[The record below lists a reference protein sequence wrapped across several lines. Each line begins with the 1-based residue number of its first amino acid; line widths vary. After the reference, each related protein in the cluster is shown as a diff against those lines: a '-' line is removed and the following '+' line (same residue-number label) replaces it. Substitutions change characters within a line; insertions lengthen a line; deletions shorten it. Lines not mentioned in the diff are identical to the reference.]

1 MKIAQVEGSAYP
13 FNKWFLSREGVKACY
28 LPVVIKINDHQ
39 RALSAVGKDEGVVGS
54 VLHRLFF
61 LLRLRT

>member
-1 MKIAQVEGSAYP
+1 MKIAQVEGSADP
-13 FNKWFLSREGVKACY
+13 FYKRLLGCEGVIACY
-28 LPVVIKINDHQ
+28 LTVVVEVNDHQ
-39 RALSAVGKDEGVVGS
+39 GTLSAVGKDESVVCA

>member
-1 MKIAQVEGSAYP
+1 
-13 FNKWFLSREGVKACY
+13 

-39 RALSAVGKDEGVVGS
+39 RTLSAVGKDEGVVGS